1 MLTLLTFHSCFF
13 FPQQTTLFTFP
24 KGNVPRHFNRK
35 RRNMNFQLF
44 WLTIFL
50 PFKSYKV
57 NQHVM
62 LKRGYHSYIRD
73 IIMMLVKWGNIFCFC
88 VCSHAVVDFLVSNFS
103 TFTTFYCRFWLL
115 CDSFFIKKN
124 FYCTHFASLF
134 FSFIP
139 FLLFLLFPSLKWKCV
154 HRHSNVN
161 AVEPIHFSSN
171 AIIDSSCFTH
181 GYKTDCDIVCVQKKN
196 SQPLTAFKSKW
207 NMNNGY

>member
-73 IIMMLVKWGNIFCFC
+73 MMLVKWGNIFCFC
-88 VCSHAVVDFLVSNFS
+88 VCSHALVDFLVSNFS

-115 CDSFFIKKN
+115 CDSFFIKKTSTALILLLY
-124 FYCTHFASLF
+124 FSLLYLF
-134 FSFIP
+134 FFFFF
-139 FLLFLLFPSLKWKCV
+139 FLP
-154 HRHSNVN
+154 
-161 AVEPIHFSSN
+161 
-171 AIIDSSCFTH
+171 
-181 GYKTDCDIVCVQKKN
+181 
-196 SQPLTAFKSKW
+196 
-207 NMNNGY
+207 

>member
-24 KGNVPRHFNRK
+24 KGNVPCHFNRK

-73 IIMMLVKWGNIFCFC
+73 IVMMLVKWGNIFCFC

-115 CDSFFIKKN
+115 CDSFFIKKKLLLHSFCFSIFL
-124 FYCTHFASLF
+124 FYTFSSF
-134 FSFIP
+134 SSFSF
-139 FLLFLLFPSLKWKCV
+139 LKVKMCPS
-154 HRHSNVN
+154 
-161 AVEPIHFSSN
+161 
-171 AIIDSSCFTH
+171 
-181 GYKTDCDIVCVQKKN
+181 
-196 SQPLTAFKSKW
+196 SQQR
-207 NMNNGY
+207 

>member
-73 IIMMLVKWGNIFCFC
+73 IVMMLVKWGNIFCFC
-88 VCSHAVVDFLVSNFS
+88 VCSHALVDFLVSNFS

-115 CDSFFIKKN
+115 CVSFFIKKTSTALILLLY
-124 FYCTHFASLF
+124 FSLLYLF
-134 FSFIP
+134 FFFFF
-139 FLLFLLFPSLKWKCV
+139 FLP
-154 HRHSNVN
+154 
-161 AVEPIHFSSN
+161 
-171 AIIDSSCFTH
+171 
-181 GYKTDCDIVCVQKKN
+181 
-196 SQPLTAFKSKW
+196 
-207 NMNNGY
+207 